1 MILDE
6 NTWVLRGFSKLALPR
21 LAQGSK
27 KNDEGIIYNISNKE
41 KKSKMFNSKI
51 LLRSDHK
58 VCSNLATFSGPVFSW
73 VSIDLY
79 RGSHS

>member
-6 NTWVLRGFSKLALPR
+6 KTSILRGFSELALPR

-41 KKSKMFNSKI
+41 KI
-51 LLRSDHK
+51 QT
-58 VCSNLATFSGPVFSW
+58 CSTQKFFCEASTKYVP
-73 VSIDLY
+73 I
-79 RGSHS
+79 